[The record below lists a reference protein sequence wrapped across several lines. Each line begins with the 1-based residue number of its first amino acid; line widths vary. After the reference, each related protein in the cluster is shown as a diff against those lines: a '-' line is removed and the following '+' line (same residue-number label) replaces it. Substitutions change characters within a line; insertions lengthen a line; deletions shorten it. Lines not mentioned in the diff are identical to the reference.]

1 MALQTSGNHTEDT
14 RFPLGQSEH
23 TEELSA
29 GGWTRAA
36 IDSGVDPKE
45 YEQASPA
52 EDSVRLYLS
61 EMGAVP
67 LLTKEGEIVLAR
79 RMERGENQLRKG
91 LARTPWFW
99 SKLLAIQEELGEREN
114 RFRRFID
121 AGADAAQAKK
131 ANIQLQKGLAVVA
144 EKIREIETLLSNQ
157 PKSRARA
164 AERRAWRWAVDRQ
177 TIELQRTGLAL
188 PLRLDLWKGFSDEF
202 IASKQSL
209 RTAASAAAKKRSSRS
224 KKVRDAVSP
233 LVMSTEQ
240 VDHALRRVIQ
250 GRAQNEAAKSE
261 LVAANLRLVVSVAKK
276 YIKRGLHLLDL
287 IQEGNIGLT
296 RAAEKFDY
304 HRGFKFSTYAT
315 WWIRQAIT
323 RAIADQSRTVRIPV
337 HMNEQLNK
345 FLRAIRELEKETG
358 QPPTNW
364 EIAER
369 METEV
374 DKIEVLR
381 SISRTPVSLETP
393 VGRDQES
400 ALEDLL
406 EDPNAQ
412 SPMENLIASDL
423 KIKTAALL
431 RTLPP
436 SEERV
441 LRMRFGIGFER
452 EHTLQEIGQAFELT
466 RERIRQIEAKALQT
480 LSEPMHA
487 KTLHSL
493 VASKQ

>member
-1 MALQTSGNHTEDT
+1 MALQSTGNEAEESHL
-14 RFPLGQSEH
+14 PLGQSEQ
-23 TEELSA
+23 TEELSST
-29 GGWTRAA
+29 GWTRAA

-67 LLTKEGEIVLAR
+67 LLSKEGEIQLAR
-79 RMERGENQLRKG
+79 RMERGEKQLRKG

-99 SKLLAIQEELGEREN
+99 GKLLAIEAELGEREN

-131 ANIQLQKGLAVVA
+131 ANASLRKGLTAISKQVG
-144 EKIREIETLLSNQ
+144 KIENLLRNQ
-157 PKSRARA
+157 PNTRARA
-164 AERRAWRWAVDRQ
+164 AERRAWRWAVDRK
-177 TIELQRTGLAL
+177 TIELQRLGLAL
-188 PLRLDLWKGFSDEF
+188 PLRLDLWRELTDEF
-202 IASKQSL
+202 IGSKDSL
-209 RTAASAAAKKRSSRS
+209 RTVARAAEKKRSSRS
-224 KKVRDAVSP
+224 KKARDAASP

-240 VDHALRRVIQ
+240 VNHSLRRVIQ

-345 FLRAIRELEKETG
+345 FLRAIRGLEKETG
-358 QPPTNW
+358 QPPTNT

-369 METEV
+369 METTV

-381 SISRTPVSLETP
+381 AISRTPVSLETR

-406 EDPNAQ
+406 EDPNAE
-412 SPMENLIASDL
+412 SPVENLIARDL
-423 KIKTAALL
+423 KTKTAALL
-431 RTLPP
+431 QTLSP

-487 KTLHSL
+487 KTLHAL
-493 VASKQ
+493 VGSKQ

>member
-1 MALQTSGNHTEDT
+1 MALQTTGNRTEDT
-14 RFPLGQSEH
+14 RLPLGQSEQ
-23 TEELSA
+23 TEELSS

-36 IDSGVDPKE
+36 TDSGVDPKE

-79 RMERGENQLRKG
+79 RMERGDNQLRKG

-99 SKLLAIQEELGEREN
+99 GRLLAIEDELGEREN

-121 AGADAAQAKK
+121 AGADASQAKK
-131 ANIQLQKGLAVVA
+131 ANASLVKGLAAVRENVA
-144 EKIREIETLLSNQ
+144 EMEALLRKQ
-157 PKSRARA
+157 PKSRAKA
-164 AERRAWRWAVDRQ
+164 AERRAWRWAVDRK
-177 TIELQRTGLAL
+177 TIALQRLGLAL
-188 PLRLDLWKGFSDEF
+188 PLRLDLWKQFCDDF
-202 IASKQSL
+202 IAAKKTL
-209 RTAASAAAKKRSSRS
+209 RAAATSATKKRSSRS
-224 KKVRDAVSP
+224 KKVKDSVSP

-250 GRAQNEAAKSE
+250 GRAENEVAKSE

-358 QPPTNW
+358 QPPTNHQ
-364 EIAER
+364 IAER

-374 DKIEVLR
+374 DKVEVLR
-381 SISRTPVSLETP
+381 SISRTPVSLETR

-412 SPMENLIASDL
+412 SPMEDLIASDL
-423 KIKTAALL
+423 KTKTAALL

-466 RERIRQIEAKALQT
+466 RERIRQIEAKALQS

-487 KTLHSL
+487 KTLHAL